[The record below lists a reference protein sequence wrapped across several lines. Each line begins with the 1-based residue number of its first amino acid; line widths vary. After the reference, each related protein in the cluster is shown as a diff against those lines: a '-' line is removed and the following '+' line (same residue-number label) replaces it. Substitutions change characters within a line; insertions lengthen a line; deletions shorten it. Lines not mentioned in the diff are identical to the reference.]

1 MIHLNS
7 SPAAACVSMTRVVL
21 NCRFAFST
29 FGSSWSL
36 EPPLSTNSL
45 NSLYCLSWYAEL
57 NDSCSWRASLE
68 AAAEKNVSL
77 YGSMLGVSFEAD
89 VSYPF
94 LVAKARKGESTWS
107 REFAGGEKT
116 ASKMRRRRGAK
127 EGAGMASDEL
137 CS

>member
-1 MIHLNS
+1 M
-7 SPAAACVSMTRVVL
+7 
-21 NCRFAFST
+21 
-29 FGSSWSL
+29 
-36 EPPLSTNSL
+36 
-45 NSLYCLSWYAEL
+45 
-57 NDSCSWRASLE
+57 E